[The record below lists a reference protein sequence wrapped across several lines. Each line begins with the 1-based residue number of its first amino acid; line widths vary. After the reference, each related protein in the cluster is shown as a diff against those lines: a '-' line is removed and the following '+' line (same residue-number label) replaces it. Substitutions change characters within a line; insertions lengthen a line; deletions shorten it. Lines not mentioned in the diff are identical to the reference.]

1 MDETTPGEIHV
12 PVASQFGWHV
22 IKVIDRRTKDVT
34 EDMRKQIA
42 RNALHERKYAD
53 ELDIWLRKIRSEAF
67 VDIKI

>member
-1 MDETTPGEIHV
+1 
-12 PVASQFGWHV
+12 
-22 IKVIDRRTKDVT
+22 
-34 EDMRKQIA
+34 MRKQIA